1 MQPDRSRRQV
11 PEMPERE
18 EMTSTSSTE
27 LQLVSPQR
35 EEDRQQ
41 EDRPFLFQLNLFYFQ
56 KVNILFDSNKT
67 LNLHLIASHVNS
79 PALLD
84 YILTIRN
91 PQTAFDLTIY
101 SLFFA
106 SVKKTLN
113 IKKSV
118 CFGTF
123 SRPETLGLHLILPFS
138 YHLHSMMST
147 TANIE
152 DLLAALS
159 NYSPID
165 FSAVNLRQIS
175 QNILGLKDSFE
186 KLIDCDKIELFNR
199 VIKLV
204 SNVENELN
212 IDAVCAGRHMKS
224 LQECSNEKQ
233 CASAV
238 VFLKDGKCE
247 IFAEVYPHYRNKK
260 SKNSDSPSTEV
271 TKHSEEILIGQI
283 DEYLQSNGIH
293 VQSIL
298 FYTLNSPCL
307 KREKH
312 TDPCMFKLVEMAHQ
326 WQSKFGFSTVVA
338 FTKFWGLSGPN
349 FLRISRIPTSQVPAV
364 IFIHILKHARQ
375 SPSN

>member
-1 MQPDRSRRQV
+1 
-11 PEMPERE
+11 
-18 EMTSTSSTE
+18 
-27 LQLVSPQR
+27 
-35 EEDRQQ
+35 
-41 EDRPFLFQLNLFYFQ
+41 
-56 KVNILFDSNKT
+56 
-67 LNLHLIASHVNS
+67 
-79 PALLD
+79 
-84 YILTIRN
+84 
-91 PQTAFDLTIY
+91 
-101 SLFFA
+101 
-106 SVKKTLN
+106 
-113 IKKSV
+113 
-118 CFGTF
+118 
-123 SRPETLGLHLILPFS
+123 
-138 YHLHSMMST
+138 
-147 TANIE
+147 
-152 DLLAALS
+152 
-159 NYSPID
+159 
-165 FSAVNLRQIS
+165 
-175 QNILGLKDSFE
+175 
-186 KLIDCDKIELFNR
+186 
-199 VIKLV
+199 
-204 SNVENELN
+204 
-212 IDAVCAGRHMKS
+212 MKS

-349 FLRISRIPTSQVPAV
+349 FFKDLTYSDIS
-364 IFIHILKHARQ
+364 
-375 SPSN
+375 SPSSDFYPYIETCKTIPFKLNSKDFRNNVKKRSIYNTIPYVEVSDKRKLDNDIKSALRDLVKLAESSFGLRKEHLERGEEKISSFTFDPLVQDKSFEFLTKNWNEMVTNCSMSPIREKITTDFNIAVVFLFLKELKSTLGNSSPLRLYCVPQNWFREYVKLIKILYVDHNIM